1 MTGMLKDFL
10 SRHRWSAGA
19 VTAFVVLS
27 IVLVQTV
34 PFVGMGWASLTG
46 GPDLSVVRDMRHT
59 LVQQQAF
66 REMLAKHERRAIAR
80 HRRTGDPAYQ
90 RRRLVRVNL
99 APLGLP
105 GFHDVFAVRVRTN
118 IVDGQAY
125 TSFLARPGVIFHPND
140 APFFSRQCETSVC
153 ETLIRSLV
161 GVGQALLRR
170 GVLTPYRLNITEMD
184 ATSSVSIG
192 TEPVSTSTWA
202 NESSRMHRQGKGRSF
217 LPVEP

>member
-1 MTGMLKDFL
+1 MTGTLKEFL

-46 GPDLSVVRDMRHT
+46 GPDLGVVRDIRHT

-66 REMLAKHERRAIAR
+66 REALAKHERRAIAR
-80 HRRTGDPAYQ
+80 HRSTGDPAYQ

-99 APLGLP
+99 TPLGLP
-105 GFHDVFAVRVRTN
+105 GFHDVFAVRVRTD

-125 TSFLARPGVIFHPND
+125 TSFLARPGVVFDPNA
-140 APFFSRQCETSVC
+140 APFFSRQCDGSACTAF
-153 ETLIRSLV
+153 IRSLV
-161 GVGQALLRR
+161 AVGHTLLSWD
-170 GVLTPYRLNITEMD
+170 VLTPFRLNITEMD

-202 NESSRMHRQGKGRSF
+202 NESNRLHRQGKGRSF